1 MIRLGKGM
9 CSQFR
14 FVTSNADDEELRAPP
29 AAVEFTVVV
38 LAHETV
44 LGATDGNALRI
55 GRIYSPIGE
64 AGNASVTDPD
74 APSGKLRSALA
85 LLEGAGDRLLNMSET
100 FAHGLS
106 VAERLVCCNHSKN
119 CGYALHEPMAG
130 ANCCGAPSL
139 FWKNLN
145 PVLEVQ
151 FEVE

>member
-1 MIRLGKGM
+1 MLDRDRAAAEAGRSEGGGAKALTHCAQVDGDVIRLGKGM
-9 CSQFR
+9 CSQSR
-14 FVTSNADDEELRAPP
+14 FVTSNADDEELRAAP

-55 GRIYSPIGE
+55 GRIHSPIGE

-85 LLEGAGDRLLNMSET
+85 LLEGASDRLLNMSET

-106 VAERLVCCNHSKN
+106 VAERLVCCNT
-119 CGYALHEPMAG
+119 
-130 ANCCGAPSL
+130 
-139 FWKNLN
+139 
-145 PVLEVQ
+145 
-151 FEVE
+151 